1 MESLNHGSPFSSCGR
16 YAPPL
21 NRRQLLGMAA
31 GLGAAS
37 WLTPVAQ
44 LLAAEAET
52 KPAREPAQSV
62 ILLWLGGGPSQLETF
77 DPHAGKK
84 IAGGTKAID
93 SALKGVQLAEGL
105 PRVAEELGSISMI
118 RSMRSKEGDHERGV
132 YLAKT
137 GYRPDPTVVHPAIG
151 AVCCHELPAK
161 STIAKTATDIPRHI
175 SILPDNWPAR
185 GGYLGGEYD
194 AFKIHDPQA
203 KLEDLTAQVDDARQR
218 RRLAEDLSVVER
230 AFARGRRRAA
240 EGTLHRET
248 IENARIMM
256 TSEQLKA
263 FDISQEPESV
273 RGMYGD
279 SSFGRGCLAARRL
292 IEVGVRCVEV
302 TLGGWDSH
310 INNHEVHK
318 NLNAALDPAFAGL
331 IRDLRERGLLDKT
344 IVVCGGEFG
353 RTPDINP
360 LGGRDHWPHNF
371 TIALAGGGIRSGVV
385 LGETDPDG
393 GRETPNPKSFPDVH
407 ATLLHTLGINPAK
420 EVITP
425 IGRPLKLAEGEVI
438 KELLT

>member
-1 MESLNHGSPFSSCGR
+1 MEPLNAASPFSTCGR
-16 YAPPL
+16 FAPSL

-31 GLGAAS
+31 GFGAAS

-52 KPAREPAQSV
+52 KSPRGPAQSV

-84 IAGGTKAID
+84 IAGETKAIPT
-93 SALKGVQLAEGL
+93 AVKGVQLAAGL
-105 PRVAEELGSISMI
+105 PHVAEELGSISLI
-118 RSMRSKEGDHERGV
+118 RTMRSKEGDHERGV

-151 AVCCHELPAK
+151 AVCCHELPAR

-175 SILPDNWPAR
+175 SILPDQWGAR

-194 AFKIHDPQA
+194 AFKIYDPEQ
-203 KLEDLTAQVDDARQR
+203 KLQDLTAQVDAQRQR
-218 RRLAEDLSVVER
+218 RRLADDLGVVER
-230 AFARGRRRAA
+230 AFARGRLRAA
-240 EGTLHRET
+240 EATMHRKT
-248 IENARIMM
+248 IESARVMM
-256 TSEQLKA
+256 TSEQLQA
-263 FDISQEPESV
+263 FEINREPDSV
-273 RGMYGD
+273 RSMYGATA
-279 SSFGRGCLAARRL
+279 FGRGCLAARRL

-318 NLNAALDPAFAGL
+318 NLNAALDPAFAAL
-331 IRDLRERGLLDKT
+331 VRDLRERGLLEKT

-353 RTPDINP
+353 RTPEINP
-360 LGGRDHWPHNF
+360 LGGRDHWPHYF
-371 TIALAGGGIRSGVV
+371 SLAVAGGGFRGGAV
-385 LGETDPDG
+385 LGETDPEG
-393 GRETPNPKSFPDVH
+393 GREASNPYSFPDLH
-407 ATLLHTLGINPAK
+407 ATILSSLGIDPHK
-420 EVITP
+420 EIITP

-438 KELLT
+438 RDLLA